1 MDFKLLELDEPT
13 SSQSETVSLM
23 IDTLKIDGSIFIKDC
38 DDYFRVDELETDTV
52 CVYSLQSLDEVIAK
66 NKSYVD
72 VDNNGYVKT
81 IVEKRVISEL
91 FCCGGYSFSDA
102 NLF

>member
-1 MDFKLLELDEPT
+1 
-13 SSQSETVSLM
+13 M
-23 IDTLKIDGSIFIKDC
+23 IDTLNVEGNIFIKDC
-38 DDYFRVDELETDTV
+38 DDYFSVEDLEPDTV
-52 CVYSLQSLDEVIAK
+52 CVYSLQKLDEVIAK

-102 NLF
+102 DLFSNTFKKLKKNA